1 MLGYSLPQVA
11 KALVASAATAV
22 GALGAS
28 MADGD
33 LTGPEAIVSLGAGLV
48 ALAAVFKT
56 ENAPVE
62 VPVDPQDVD

>member
-1 MLGYSLPQVA
+1 MTYTLPQVA
-11 KALVASAATAV
+11 KAAVAAGATAL

-48 ALAAVFKT
+48 AFAAVFKT
-56 ENAPVE
+56 PNAPVE
-62 VPVDPQDVD
+62 APVDPADVD